1 MLLYLNDI
9 YPWIKP
15 SYIWRNMWNLILW
28 KEPVNNC
35 SSCFDDYKSG
45 AFIPVHPAQHFNMQ
59 PHFGMLYP
67 KIREGKWYD
76 DT

>member
-1 MLLYLNDI
+1 
-9 YPWIKP
+9 
-15 SYIWRNMWNLILW
+15 MWNFILLRESENKW
-28 KEPVNNC
+28 

-67 KIREGKWYD
+67 KIREGK
-76 DT
+76 